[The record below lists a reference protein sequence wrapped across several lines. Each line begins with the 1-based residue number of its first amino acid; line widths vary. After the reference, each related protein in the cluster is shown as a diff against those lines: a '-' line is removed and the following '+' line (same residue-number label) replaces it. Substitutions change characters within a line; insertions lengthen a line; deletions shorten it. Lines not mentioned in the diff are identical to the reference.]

1 MFKFLTDI
9 QCCTWQLQSTQVH
22 HQATDCRVPWNSVG
36 IQIPDTIPTISA
48 ASPSPPAAMPM
59 LMPVFFQQFGTSM
72 LPMIPSFNFELP
84 GRIATSS
91 NLQTPPVSAVSTS
104 RFPAGVDQGTQATQ
118 SHVGSKCKEVA
129 ALVSRMA
136 TSSRPDLG
144 QFEEESDS
152 DWDETKRGSS
162 PSTPSTP
169 LSSPDHKKSLR
180 RAMQL
185 CSKGTS
191 MQETTATRNDPQA
204 FVSEVCQV
212 STPDGLRPNE
222 TMVEEAAPPLQM
234 VTEIFTE
241 ETTAE
246 KPILTANASRYM
258 YSP

>member
-1 MFKFLTDI
+1 M
-9 QCCTWQLQSTQVH
+9 H

-36 IQIPDTIPTISA
+36 IQIPDTTPNISA
-48 ASPSPPAAMPM
+48 ASSSPPATMPM
-59 LMPVFFQQFGTSM
+59 LMPVYFQQFGTSM
-72 LPMIPSFNFELP
+72 LPMMIPSFNFELP
-84 GRIATSS
+84 GRIANSS
-91 NLQTPPVSAVSTS
+91 NLQTPPVSAVSS

-129 ALVSRMA
+129 AQVSRLA
-136 TSSRPDLG
+136 SSSRPDLG
-144 QFEEESDS
+144 QLEEESDS

-191 MQETTATRNDPQA
+191 MQETIATRNDPQA

-212 STPDGLRPNE
+212 SKPDGLRPNE

-246 KPILTANASRYM
+246 KPILIANATRYM
-258 YSP
+258 HSP